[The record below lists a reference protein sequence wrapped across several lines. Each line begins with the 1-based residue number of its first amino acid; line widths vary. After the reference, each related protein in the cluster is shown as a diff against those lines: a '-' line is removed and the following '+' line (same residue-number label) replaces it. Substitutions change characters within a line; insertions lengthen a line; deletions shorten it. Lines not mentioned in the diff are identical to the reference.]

1 MRNGKK
7 TILIVDDSEA
17 LVVALE
23 LLLSDEYDVLPA
35 TNAYQALDI
44 LASVEP
50 ELIFLDCFMPGY
62 NGLQLLREIRQMK
75 LGSRVVIIT
84 AAEKQF
90 LGDDIEHL
98 GVEGFLSK
106 PFDVWDIQ
114 EFAAAA

>member
-1 MRNGKK
+1 MRHGKK
-7 TILIVDDSEA
+7 TILIVDDNEA
-17 LVVALE
+17 LVDALE
-23 LLLSDEYDVLPA
+23 LLLSDEYEVIPT

-44 LASVEP
+44 LSSVEP

-62 NGLQLLREIRQMK
+62 HGLQLLREIRQMK
-75 LGSRVVIIT
+75 LSSRVVIIT
-84 AAEKQF
+84 AAEEEF
-90 LGDDIEHL
+90 VSDDIERL